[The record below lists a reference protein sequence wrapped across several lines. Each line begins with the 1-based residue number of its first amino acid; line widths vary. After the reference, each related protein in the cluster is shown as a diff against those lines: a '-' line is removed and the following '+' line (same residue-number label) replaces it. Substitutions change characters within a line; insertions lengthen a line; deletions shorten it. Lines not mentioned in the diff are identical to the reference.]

1 MIRWFF
7 FAIIARVLCKMLMVV
22 CDDSDKDFV
31 VVTSG
36 SIAILSYFSS
46 IAFMIVG
53 IVKVLSNFGI
63 YW

>member
-1 MIRWFF
+1 
-7 FAIIARVLCKMLMVV
+7 MLMVV

-36 SIAILSYFSS
+36 SIAILSYFSF

>member
-1 MIRWFF
+1 MIRWFV
-7 FAIIARVLCKMLMVV
+7 FAIKARVLFKVLMVV
-22 CDDSDKDFV
+22 CNDSDKEFV

-36 SIAILSYFSS
+36 SIAILSYFSF